1 MGWGCAPA
9 AGYEFLILFFN
20 FRIYIIYYKYI
31 SILIH
36 YSIRLRLFGF
46 GFVCI
51 FKNMYVDTYHYYY
64 GLFIHFF
71 LKLGYITNKFP
82 YPFVNPSTPPPLY
95 TFYMDFLNITLSKHR
110 ILCNSANKFRE
121 LNFQ

>member
-9 AGYEFLILFFN
+9 AVYEFLILFFN

-36 YSIRLRLFGF
+36 YSIRLVRLFGF

-51 FKNMYVDTYHYYY
+51 RVHVSLLLWVIYS
-64 GLFIHFF
+64 FF
-71 LKLGYITNKFP
+71 VKLSYITNKFP

-95 TFYMDFLNITLSKHR
+95 TFYSDLLNITLSKHR